1 MAGRR
6 AADGTAAATRGSW
19 EAFARCAKAGVPEPR
34 IAVGGNTVSIMFPRL
49 GSTAQET
56 IPATQETVKTTP
68 ECRSPTQ
75 ETTQETKSPP
85 QETGSSAAEKIL
97 ESLKHNPTLTLAEL
111 ARQLGMTRDGV
122 KYHVEL
128 LKKNVGLRHEGPT
141 KKGRWVLPNA
151 QTDIT

>member
-1 MAGRR
+1 M
-6 AADGTAAATRGSW
+6 
-19 EAFARCAKAGVPEPR
+19 PEPR
-34 IAVGGNTVSIMFPRL
+34 IAVGGSTVSILFPRP
-49 GSTAQET
+49 GSPAQESASAAQET
-56 IPATQETVKTTP
+56 AKPTLE
-68 ECRSPTQ
+68 SHSSTQ
-75 ETTQETKSPP
+75 ETTQETKSTP
-85 QETGSSAAEKIL
+85 QETGLSAAEKIL

-128 LKKNVGLRHEGPT
+128 LKKKVGLRHEGPT